1 MRKGETVAQIRKEL
15 SDPNWKRNGRQPEQ
29 KVTGYTPS
37 RIFIP
42 KPPTPV
48 SVAPTLA
55 TVFQPKPEQV
65 AQTNGSGNGLA
76 HANGQSIDRSEAERR
91 LALAKAQKEE
101 MLVAERQGLVVEFET
116 VRQYVAGMIVDAR
129 NQLLRLPAELCD
141 RLGAMGAGE
150 CRQLLDQEIR
160 QALGKLKEFGG

>member
-1 MRKGETVAQIRKEL
+1 V
-15 SDPNWKRNGRQPEQ
+15 
-29 KVTGYTPS
+29 
-37 RIFIP
+37 
-42 KPPTPV
+42 
-48 SVAPTLA
+48 
-55 TVFQPKPEQV
+55 
-65 AQTNGSGNGLA
+65 
-76 HANGQSIDRSEAERR
+76 DRSEAERR
-91 LALAKAQKEE
+91 FALAKAQKEE

-129 NQLLRLPAELCD
+129 NQLLRLPSELCD